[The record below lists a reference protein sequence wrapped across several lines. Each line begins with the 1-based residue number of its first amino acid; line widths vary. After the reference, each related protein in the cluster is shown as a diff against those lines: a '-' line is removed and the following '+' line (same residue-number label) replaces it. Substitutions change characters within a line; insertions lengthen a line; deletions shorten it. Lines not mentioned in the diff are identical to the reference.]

1 MMNIERLLKHVV
13 QEMLAI
19 TICINKN
26 ECLFEGA
33 YILTMEPPL

>member
-19 TICINKN
+19 TICINKSGM
-26 ECLFEGA
+26 F
-33 YILTMEPPL
+33 M